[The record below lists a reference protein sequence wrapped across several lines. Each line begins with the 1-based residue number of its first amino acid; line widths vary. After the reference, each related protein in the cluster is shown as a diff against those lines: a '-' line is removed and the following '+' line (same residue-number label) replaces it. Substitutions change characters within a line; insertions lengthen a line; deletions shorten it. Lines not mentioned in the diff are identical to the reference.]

1 MTMIVIKTYSEAMR
15 HKQFIE
21 RFRYLKLSGDVGFE
35 TFGVNRLVNQRFYKS
50 KVWLKSRDDIIIRDD
65 GCDLG
70 VPEYEIGSKILIH
83 HIVPITL
90 DDIINMSPMVL
101 DPENLICC
109 SHATH
114 NAIHFGDEQ
123 SLAFMF
129 NERKPNDT
137 KLW

>member
-1 MTMIVIKTYSEAMR
+1 MTTMIKTYSEAVLHR
-15 HKQFIE
+15 QFIE
-21 RFRYLKLSGDVGFE
+21 RFRYLKLSGSVGFE
-35 TFGVNRLVNQRFYKS
+35 TFGINRLVNQRFYKS
-50 KVWLKSRDDIIIRDD
+50 KAWLKIRDVVIIRDE

-70 VPEYEIGSKILIH
+70 VPGYEIAGKIMIH

-109 SHATH
+109 SHTTH
-114 NAIHFGDEQ
+114 NAIHYGDEQ